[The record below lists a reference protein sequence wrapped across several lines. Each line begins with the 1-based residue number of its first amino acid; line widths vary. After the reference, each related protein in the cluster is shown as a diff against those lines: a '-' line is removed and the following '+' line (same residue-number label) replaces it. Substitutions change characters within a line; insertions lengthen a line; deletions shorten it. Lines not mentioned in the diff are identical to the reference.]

1 LTFSPVLQEQFDREF
16 GELVAKAKLVNVME
30 ALQQVKSTES
40 EDVRMEYHTHLDFG
54 ELARQFG
61 VFQEW
66 KDGIPRTSYKGVVVF
81 RWKGPKRVFFVRDDS
96 LQLLGIN
103 AK

>member
-66 KDGIPRTSYKGVVVF
+66 KVSILLCGELSSLKKKLYP
-81 RWKGPKRVFFVRDDS
+81 FVSTRPVAC
-96 LQLLGIN
+96 LKPGEYV
-103 AK
+103 

>member
-16 GELVAKAKLVNVME
+16 GDLVVKAKLVNAME

-54 ELARQFG
+54 HLAHQFG

-66 KDGIPRTSYKGVVVF
+66 KVSILLCGELSSLKKTLYP
-81 RWKGPKRVFFVRDDS
+81 FVSTRAVAC
-96 LQLLGIN
+96 LKPGEYV
-103 AK
+103 